1 MERIVDTIIKSRIPN
16 ERLKFKQHAY
26 VKGRS
31 VETALHE
38 VVYTIE
44 ESFHKK
50 MYTLAVCIDIEGASN
65 NVRSDTLI
73 QSLDQFHVDQ
83 VLRDWIN
90 HMLRNRWI
98 IAGYI
103 T

>member
-1 MERIVDTIIKSRIPN
+1 MERIVDTMIKSGIPN

-50 MYTLAVCIDIEGASN
+50 MYTLAVCIDIEGP
-65 NVRSDTLI
+65 LI
-73 QSLDQFHVDQ
+73 ICGPIRLSSL
-83 VLRDWIN
+83 
-90 HMLRNRWI
+90 
-98 IAGYI
+98 
-103 T
+103 